1 MWCEEIIL
9 VTHACIDV
17 THHDEEPSMFKKE
30 VGIDIHYGIIAYLYA
45 AVTTR
50 RVGIYLHGIL
60 PDVWNIIRS
69 IITCKIANIGTE
81 IAMQHPCNLKTQVEI
96 AIKIEIG
103 QWESGCIA

>member
-1 MWCEEIIL
+1 
-9 VTHACIDV
+9 
-17 THHDEEPSMFKKE
+17 MFEKE
-30 VGIDIHYGIIAYLYA
+30 VGIDIHNRVIAYLHA
-45 AVTTR
+45 TLATHS
-50 RVGIYLHGIL
+50 VGIDLHSIL

-69 IITCKIANIGTE
+69 IIACKIANIGTE

>member
-9 VTHACIDV
+9 VTHASIDV
-17 THHDEEPSMFKKE
+17 THHDEEPSMFEKE

-69 IITCKIANIGTE
+69 RISAQKS
-81 IAMQHPCNLKTQVEI
+81 QCNTRASLKRR
-96 AIKIEIG
+96 
-103 QWESGCIA
+103 

>member
-9 VTHACIDV
+9 VTHASIDV
-17 THHDEEPSMFKKE
+17 THHDEEPSMFEKE

-50 RVGIYLHGIL
+50 RVGIYLHGVL

-69 IITCKIANIGTE
+69 IIAGKIANIGTE
-81 IAMQHPCNLKTQVEI
+81 IAMQHPRNLKTQVEI

-103 QWESGCIA
+103 QWESSCIA